1 MESDTLTR
9 PEAGGPEAGGPE
21 VGGPE
26 VAGGGRQLVVL
37 IALHDAARAERL
49 SASLAMADDLLPV
62 VAGSGIADVAV
73 VDDAVANRAAWLDR
87 ADGGNSAIPRVLL
100 SASAGRPENRVLA
113 VLPLASDANLIAA
126 AVRLA
131 AAGYRVS
138 RDGRSTPARH
148 DDFDAAANGGSHS
161 GLFGEEPLD
170 DGATA
175 RPALSPREAE
185 VLALLAE
192 GAPNKVIARRLN
204 ISVHTAKFHVAA
216 ILIKLGA
223 ANRTDAIAIAMRQG
237 LVLV

>member
-1 MESDTLTR
+1 VLLSGR
-9 PEAGGPEAGGPE
+9 AGGERPAGE
-21 VGGPE
+21 VMAVMP
-26 VAGGGRQLVVL
+26 AG
-37 IALHDAARAERL
+37 
-49 SASLAMADDLLPV
+49 ADDL
-62 VAGSGIADVAV
+62 
-73 VDDAVANRAAWLDR
+73 
-87 ADGGNSAIPRVLL
+87 
-100 SASAGRPENRVLA
+100 
-113 VLPLASDANLIAA
+113 LIAA

-138 RDGRSTPARH
+138 GDGGGGH
-148 DDFDAAANGGSHS
+148 HGDFHAGD
-161 GLFGEEPLD
+161 GEPFEEDLSD
-170 DGATA
+170 EHAS

>member
-1 MESDTLTR
+1 MDTPTSNR
-9 PEAGGPEAGGPE
+9 IMHDGAAS
-21 VGGPE
+21 
-26 VAGGGRQLVVL
+26 RRLVVL
-37 IALHDAARAERL
+37 IALGDAARAERL
-49 SASLAMADDLLPV
+49 AASLAASDDLLPV
-62 VAGSGIADVAV
+62 VAGTADVAI
-73 VDDAVANRAAWLDR
+73 VDDRSGDVVPA
-87 ADGGNSAIPRVLL
+87 STPRVLL
-100 SASAGRPENRVLA
+100 SGSRERPVGEVLA
-113 VLPLASDANLIAA
+113 VMPAGADDLLIVA

-131 AAGYRVS
+131 AAGYRVAG
-138 RDGRSTPARH
+138 DGRSERH
-148 DDFDAAANGGSHS
+148 EDFHAGD
-161 GLFGEEPLD
+161 GEPFEDEASD
-170 DGATA
+170 DGVA

>member
-1 MESDTLTR
+1 MAHGATQAIALSEPAIHRLT
-9 PEAGGPEAGGPE
+9 
-21 VGGPE
+21 
-26 VAGGGRQLVVL
+26 VL
-37 IALHDAARAERL
+37 IALGDAARAERL
-49 SASLAMADDLLPV
+49 AASLAASDDLLPV
-62 VAGSGIADVAV
+62 VASDGSADVAI
-73 VDDAVANRAAWLDR
+73 VDDRSGDAVPA
-87 ADGGNSAIPRVLL
+87 SIPRVLL
-100 SASAGRPENRVLA
+100 SGRVVGERPAAEVLA
-113 VLPLASDANLIAA
+113 VLPASADDLLIAA

-138 RDGRSTPARH
+138 DDGRSGRH
-148 DDFDAAANGGSHS
+148 EGFHAGDG
-161 GLFGEEPLD
+161 GLFEDEILD
-170 DGATA
+170 EHAA
-175 RPALSPREAE
+175 RQALSPREAE

>member
-1 MESDTLTR
+1 MDTFANDR
-9 PEAGGPEAGGPE
+9 IMADGPAS
-21 VGGPE
+21 
-26 VAGGGRQLVVL
+26 RRLVVL
-37 IALHDAARAERL
+37 IALGDVVRAERL
-49 SASLAMADDLLPV
+49 AAALAASDDLLPV
-62 VAGSGIADVAV
+62 AAGSGAADVAI
-73 VDDAVANRAAWLDR
+73 VDDRSGDAVPAAT
-87 ADGGNSAIPRVLL
+87 PRVLL
-100 SASAGRPENRVLA
+100 SGRAG
-113 VLPLASDANLIAA
+113 DAQQPAGEVFAIMPAGVDDLLIAA
-126 AVRLA
+126 AARLA

-138 RDGRSTPARH
+138 GDGGRHRDFHP
-148 DDFDAAANGGSHS
+148 
-161 GLFGEEPLD
+161 GEGEPFED
-170 DGATA
+170 DGSDEHV